1 MLRKND
7 TTDNHNHHRADCIW
21 FIALVSVASR
31 TASGTNRHYTELL
44 VTNRI
49 GRLYNS
55 TTAVGETDAR
65 LGFDPVETQSLTD
78 MIRNEE
84 LSSGITPLRH
94 SGSNSALCPDYTDSE
109 SDTDEH
115 FRYEFRNYDPPP
127 SARQPRL
134 RMADRGR
141 SKDSRMAAIA
151 DEFVF
156 TAPESVTMSTGV
168 PSGAPSD
175 WIVRPGTAVPSGM
188 SLEAARALR
197 EGRATAAEVSK
208 RMEQYRRAN
217 AEASK
222 ANNAA
227 NTQPPWM
234 AKADDQRRK
243 QEVARKRGRNSAGVE
258 GPLDTGS
265 SYGDDAQDPL
275 ADPPPDEEDDDF
287 ADAHSPRRSPTTSSM
302 PPPRVP
308 APRKGGRRAKDE
320 SLFEQ
325 RLTSANVEH
334 LTTRAKRP
342 AKNAALMRIL
352 STSTGTPQQPSTPVY
367 APAPQSAVAPTL
379 AIEDALSHRPHHTRE
394 PSVKF
399 IRSLVCF
406 AGATTHAEAKR
417 IGLIVGAKRGMA
429 ERCAEM
435 CRVTQQPEGGSSTTE
450 LLFALDPSALLGPV
464 DKLKHTGVCVDAYTG
479 TSWRIPS
486 DSVERFRAL
495 INSV

>member
-1 MLRKND
+1 
-7 TTDNHNHHRADCIW
+7 
-21 FIALVSVASR
+21 
-31 TASGTNRHYTELL
+31 
-44 VTNRI
+44 
-49 GRLYNS
+49 
-55 TTAVGETDAR
+55 
-65 LGFDPVETQSLTD
+65 
-78 MIRNEE
+78 
-84 LSSGITPLRH
+84 
-94 SGSNSALCPDYTDSE
+94 
-109 SDTDEH
+109 
-115 FRYEFRNYDPPP
+115 
-127 SARQPRL
+127 
-134 RMADRGR
+134 
-141 SKDSRMAAIA
+141 
-151 DEFVF
+151 
-156 TAPESVTMSTGV
+156 
-168 PSGAPSD
+168 
-175 WIVRPGTAVPSGM
+175 
-188 SLEAARALR
+188 
-197 EGRATAAEVSK
+197 
-208 RMEQYRRAN
+208 MEQYRRAN

-243 QEVARKRGRNSAGVE
+243 QEVARKRGRNSAGVDA
-258 GPLDTGS
+258 PLDTGS

-275 ADPPPDEEDDDF
+275 ADPVPEDEDDDF
-287 ADAHSPRRSPTTSSM
+287 ADPQSPRPTPNTSM

-308 APRKGGRRAKDE
+308 APRKGGRKAKDE

-352 STSTGTPQQPSTPVY
+352 STSAGTPHQPSIPVY

-417 IGLIVGAKRGMA
+417 IGLIVGARRGLA

-435 CRVTQQPEGGSSTTE
+435 CRVTQQQESGSTPTE
-450 LLFALDPSALLGPV
+450 LIFALDPSALLGPV
-464 DKLKHTGVCVDAYTG
+464 DKLKHTGVCVDADTG
-479 TSWRIPS
+479 TSWRIPVT
-486 DSVERFRAL
+486 SVERFREL